1 MIYFYLV
8 SNYKKLLLA
17 QLGRLDQK
25 EVTVMKKY
33 EIMYIIRPNIEEE
46 AKKTV
51 IERFNTILSDNGA
64 ETVEAKEWGKRRLAY
79 EINDFRDGYY
89 VLVKTESNAA
99 AIQEFDRLAKI
110 SEDIIRHMATKVEA

>member
-1 MIYFYLV
+1 M
-8 SNYKKLLLA
+8 
-17 QLGRLDQK
+17 R
-25 EVTVMKKY
+25 KY

-46 AKKTV
+46 AKKALV
-51 IERFNTILSDNGA
+51 ERFNTILTENGA
-64 ETVEAKEWGKRRLAY
+64 ETAEAKEWGKRRLAY

-89 VLVKTESNAA
+89 VLVKTEAEAA